1 MPSIGVVRSGEVEQ
15 LASEVD
21 QGGRCQNRWCA
32 VLVRVMVFVQLLM
45 KLRQKTMP
53 VDILHQP
60 ESMDIFVDSDT
71 LFPKHT
77 GVSKSVLWNPF
88 VGRYRQNAAN
98 TVVGTEVFD

>member
-1 MPSIGVVRSGEVEQ
+1 
-15 LASEVD
+15 
-21 QGGRCQNRWCA
+21 
-32 VLVRVMVFVQLLM
+32 
-45 KLRQKTMP
+45 MP

-88 VGRYRQNAAN
+88 VGRYRQNAAS